1 MDFTTSVRTCL
12 EKYATFT
19 GRAQRSEL
27 WWFVLFNFVGSI
39 ILNVVDTA
47 ILGMPA
53 LSVLWSLGLLIPGI
67 AVAVRRMH
75 DLDKSGWWIF
85 IVLIPLIGIILYIY
99 WFVQRGT
106 IGANRFGPDPLAGS
120 GYATA

>member
-1 MDFTTSVRTCL
+1 MDFMTSVRTCL
-12 EKYATFT
+12 SKYATFT

-39 ILNVVDTA
+39 ILNVVDTT
-47 ILGMPA
+47 IFGMPA
-53 LSVLWSLGLLIPGI
+53 LSVIWSLGLLIPGI

-75 DLDKSGWWIF
+75 DLDKSGWWIL
-85 IVLIPLIGIILYIY
+85 IVFIPLIGIILYIY

-106 IGANRFGPDPLAGS
+106 VGANRFGSDPLSGT
-120 GYATA
+120 GYAAA